1 MDWRD
6 RYTLLMSSLPAH
18 ERWGSRHQTPLS
30 RLKLERRLRLLSQ
43 PDADLL
49 ARIESLLQWRE
60 LPITSDNQQ
69 LVLRQ
74 RKLLETL
81 RHDDTR
87 PRAEA
92 TALLAL
98 IQQRLDVRT
107 LVAALWRREYQQ
119 DNDPPPSGLWS
130 VSRYRQTIEQYWH
143 EPTFRLEVAQ
153 PWLPQALTCI
163 RSHQPWEL
171 EQMLLQHN
179 WILTGRYLLPGDNS
193 LVAVVAYV
201 LKWDMLDR
209 RIGYDAT
216 QAQARFS
223 DWVAVDIAAVT
234 AVEPGPLD
242 PKASS
247 NFTQSSTMASGA
259 PL

>member
-1 MDWRD
+1 
-6 RYTLLMSSLPAH
+6 
-18 ERWGSRHQTPLS
+18 
-30 RLKLERRLRLLSQ
+30 
-43 PDADLL
+43 
-49 ARIESLLQWRE
+49 
-60 LPITSDNQQ
+60 
-69 LVLRQ
+69 
-74 RKLLETL
+74 
-81 RHDDTR
+81 
-87 PRAEA
+87 
-92 TALLAL
+92 
-98 IQQRLDVRT
+98 
-107 LVAALWRREYQQ
+107 
-119 DNDPPPSGLWS
+119 
-130 VSRYRQTIEQYWH
+130 
-143 EPTFRLEVAQ
+143 
-153 PWLPQALTCI
+153 
-163 RSHQPWEL
+163 
-171 EQMLLQHN
+171 MLLQHN